1 MRRARALRRP
11 HLLRGAADADAGTG
25 ASAESQLGEDGYP
38 LPRQLDVRLVAE
50 STHAVLRLWG
60 LRPRILIFRDREALA
75 AYRDGDGDEDDLGAE
90 LEGAGG
96 DEGAEAEAEALA
108 SAGAD
113 GEEAIDAGAN
123 DDGPLVLLEATAAL
137 EVAPVVALSRS
148 GSSGGGVLF

>member
-1 MRRARALRRP
+1 
-11 HLLRGAADADAGTG
+11 
-25 ASAESQLGEDGYP
+25 
-38 LPRQLDVRLVAE
+38 VRLVAE
-50 STHAVLRLWG
+50 SAHAVLRLWG
-60 LRPRILIFRDREALA
+60 LRPRLLIFRDREALA

-96 DEGAEAEAEALA
+96 DEGAEAEAEAEALA
-108 SAGAD
+108 SAAGSD

-137 EVAPVVALSRS
+137 EIAPDVALSRS